1 MLRVCFV
8 CSGNCT
14 DKRSEF
20 PGICVP
26 NRNRYNVFRSVKGT
40 GIFTKIINWTS
51 DRSYTLYLIHATV
64 FATFQQFYA
73 MGKINKL
80 SYVLASI
87 VLALVFTELVYR
99 YVEVPANRLAK
110 KITLKAQRS

>member
-1 MLRVCFV
+1 MFALFAVVIALIKGANFLVYACLIAIV
-8 CSGNCT
+8 IMCSGQL
-14 DKRSEF
+14 KE
-20 PGICVP
+20 
-26 NRNRYNVFRSVKGT
+26 GT